1 MKSQIDF
8 QNYIDAGTQA
18 YAEGDYATGGKIFLT
33 AMKDAKRVNLR
44 DARLV
49 AILYNLALF
58 YYQQQRIKKAEVLLE
73 KALAYAEAIFGRNA
87 ATVDHILNRLADLLV
102 RDQEYMRAE
111 GLYNRSLQIERR
123 LYGSDHPRL
132 AKKLMKVAWV
142 QSLQGNFD
150 SAEKFLKDAVELQIS
165 DAQDKREPGVA
176 VRRAEVPAAETEE
189 IISDDADLSID
200 DLIADDEDIE
210 LPANQ

>member
-87 ATVDHILNRLADLLV
+87 AAVDHILNRLADLLV
-102 RDQEYMRAE
+102 REGEYVRAE

-150 SAEKFLKDAVELQIS
+150 NAEKFLKDAVELQIS
-165 DAQDKREPGVA
+165 DAQDKRERVAA
-176 VRRAEVPAAETEE
+176 VRRTQTPIPDQDE
-189 IISDDADLSID
+189 ISPDTDLSLD
-200 DLIADDEDIE
+200 ELMVEDEDIE